1 MARVVHCFFFFAYVK
16 ENENEKIDDDPTCLD
31 IRPLAWLNFFL
42 VRGGCIACAN
52 CRCLNEMN
60 GWLVGWLVGDRPS
73 NSAISKSFTRKKIER
88 KKCKR
93 GGGGVVVAKKA
104 QNMHYILFVGNILGN
119 IIFRK
124 VFFYVRY
131 CFCSR
136 IMAGAFFLLLL
147 NRPSFFCWCISIN
160 EKAKEKKWLPISVPN
175 FVWKFFGNIFFPLKI
190 YRI

>member
-1 MARVVHCFFFFAYVK
+1 MKWMV
-16 ENENEKIDDDPTCLD
+16 D
-31 IRPLAWLNFFL
+31 
-42 VRGGCIACAN
+42 
-52 CRCLNEMN
+52 
-60 GWLVGWLVGDRPS
+60 WLVGDRPS

-136 IMAGAFFLLLL
+136 IMAGAFFFCCCWIDLAFFVGVYRSMKKQKKKNGYRFRYRILFGNFSETFFSPWKFTEFNLIFFL
-147 NRPSFFCWCISIN
+147 SFFSRKN
-160 EKAKEKKWLPISVPN
+160 
-175 FVWKFFGNIFFPLKI
+175 
-190 YRI
+190 